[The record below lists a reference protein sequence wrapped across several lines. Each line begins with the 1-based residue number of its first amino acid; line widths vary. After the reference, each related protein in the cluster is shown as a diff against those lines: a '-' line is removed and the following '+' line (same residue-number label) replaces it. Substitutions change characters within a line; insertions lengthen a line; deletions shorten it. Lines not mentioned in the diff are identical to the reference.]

1 VVVDFLFLVH
11 PLAFPSL
18 EKTQCRCRYTRLG
31 ELRCASGLPAIVSD
45 PVLQFL
51 QGKCVGE

>member
-1 VVVDFLFLVH
+1 VVDFLFLVH

-18 EKTQCRCRYTRLG
+18 EKTRCRRRYTRLG
-31 ELRCASGLPAIVSD
+31 ELRRASGLPAIVSD